1 MTEIGFGIFCTNAE
15 RTLSTNHTFRLKS
28 LSFDRVFESLSANLR
43 DLFELL
49 ELCRREKIEVFR
61 LGSNFIPYASHK
73 DFKEEWF
80 LKIEPF
86 LIETGKTIRENF
98 NIRITMHPGQ
108 FVILNSP
115 KLEVIDNSLRELRY
129 HFWVLDK
136 LGIGDD
142 GIVIIHIG
150 GIYSEKER
158 AIERFINTV
167 EKNSWLKKR
176 LAVENDERLFTAKDT
191 LYVAKN
197 LKIPFVFD
205 YFHHVLN
212 PSIFDFNDIYET
224 WRGKGTPKFHLSSQ
238 GDGKYGLHGD
248 YVKLDDFYALME
260 LIEVA
265 GLKKVHIMLEAKQK
279 EKAIN
284 RLRSMIWRHNQ
295 INL

>member
-1 MTEIGFGIFCTNAE
+1 
-15 RTLSTNHTFRLKS
+15 
-28 LSFDRVFESLSANLR
+28 
-43 DLFELL
+43 
-49 ELCRREKIEVFR
+49 
-61 LGSNFIPYASHK
+61 
-73 DFKEEWF
+73 
-80 LKIEPF
+80 
-86 LIETGKTIRENF
+86 
-98 NIRITMHPGQ
+98 
-108 FVILNSP
+108 
-115 KLEVIDNSLRELRY
+115 
-129 HFWVLDK
+129 
-136 LGIGDD
+136 
-142 GIVIIHIG
+142 IHIG

-224 WRGKGTPKFHLSSQ
+224 WKGKGIPKFHLSSQ

-248 YVKLDDFYALME
+248 YVKLDDFYGLME

-284 RLRSMIWRHNQ
+284 RLRSMIFKLK
-295 INL
+295 I